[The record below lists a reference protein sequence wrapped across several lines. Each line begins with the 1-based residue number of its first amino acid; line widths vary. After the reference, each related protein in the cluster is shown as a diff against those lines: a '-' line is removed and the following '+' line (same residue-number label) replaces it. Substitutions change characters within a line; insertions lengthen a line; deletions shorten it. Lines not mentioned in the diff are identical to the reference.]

1 MIITLAGANFE
12 HSGLG
17 NIKYCKI
24 YSEISQLGVIVNN
37 IPQICNIGG
46 SYEWTIELEV
56 GYQFKSFSLIMNGE
70 DKSMYFTEE
79 GNILHISI
87 PEVIGDKMEIKIETE
102 YMTEEQYYTITY
114 YDFYNNAINIETV
127 KYGDST
133 PTPPDVPEF
142 INEIYKFNGWID
154 WQDIVNCD
162 KSYYPEYV
170 EQVLEHQ
177 IFKLTRINN
186 IDEIT
191 SDTSIMMISLDAND
205 STKLFV
211 NNEFYNIVKSYI
223 LTKKLTISN
232 SDNAE
237 LYAIPELL
245 DCEPLTHTFNLLPV
259 ENQEGL
265 YNLFVVKTKELV
277 YQYGNENN
285 LRKTTIN
292 YNDTLNEKYQW
303 SLVSSGENS
312 EFIRLTNVKYSTRF
326 VAFNKGNTN
335 TVTRFS
341 SYKSSS
347 GQADIMLYK
356 VELITNPNDDSL
368 NYISSIE

>member
-1 MIITLAGANFE
+1 MIITLRGANFE
-12 HSGLG
+12 NSGLG

-24 YSEISQLGVIVNN
+24 YSEISQLGVISHDV
-37 IPQICNIGG
+37 PQTCNIGE

-87 PEVIGDKMEIKIETE
+87 PEVIGDKMEIKIETDVIT
-102 YMTEEQYYTITY
+102 MEQYYQITY
-114 YDFYNNAINIETV
+114 YDFYDNAIEVELV
-127 KYGDST
+127 KYGDPT

-142 INEIYKFNGWID
+142 VNEIYKFNGWID
-154 WQDIVNCD
+154 WQDTVTSD
-162 KSYYPEYV
+162 KGYYPEYV

-186 IDEIT
+186 ADEIT
-191 SDTSIMMISLDAND
+191 SDTSIMMVSLDEND
-205 STKLFV
+205 STKLNI
-211 NNEFYNIVKSYI
+211 NNEFYNATKSYL
-223 LTKKLTISN
+223 LTKKLTIAN
-232 SDNAE
+232 SDIVE
-237 LYAIPELL
+237 LYAVPELL
-245 DCEPLTHTFNLLPV
+245 DCEPLKHTFNLLPV

-277 YQYGNENN
+277 YQSSDENY
-285 LRKTTIN
+285 LRKSEIM
-292 YNDTLNEKYQW
+292 YNDKLNGKYQW
-303 SLVSSGENS
+303 RIISLEENP
-312 EFIRLTNVKYSTRF
+312 EYIRLTNAEFSDRYI
-326 VAFNKGNTN
+326 AFNKGNSTN
-335 TVTRFS
+335 VPRFS
-341 SYKSSS
+341 SYKTTS

-368 NYISSIE
+368 NYISNIE